1 MSTFTQLE
9 KIRNVI
15 LASPALKSV
24 FLPASR
30 VFTKAAGYREMG
42 LKTEDL
48 FAEENEVVST
58 ALRRLPSE
66 DSYKRIY
73 RIAVAF
79 QASINQQLAPVVDR
93 IKPEEDTSYLVKH
106 LLEAEAQI
114 HEREE
119 LDNLTVKPS
128 KKT

>member
-9 KIRNVI
+9 KIRGVI
-15 LASPALKSV
+15 LKSPLLKSV
-24 FLPASR
+24 FLPASQA
-30 VFTKAAGYREMG
+30 FTKVAGYRELG

-58 ALRRLPSE
+58 ALRRLPP
-66 DSYKRIY
+66 DVSYKRVY

-79 QASINQQLAPVVDR
+79 QASLTQQLAPPADR

-119 LDNLTVKPS
+119 LDNLTVTPGKQ
-128 KKT
+128 

>member
-9 KIRNVI
+9 KIRKYI
-15 LASPALKSV
+15 YASPALKSV

-30 VFTKAAGYREMG
+30 IYTNLAGYRNLG

-48 FAEENEVVST
+48 FIEENEVVKT
-58 ALRRLPSE
+58 ALSRIPAE
-66 DSYKRIY
+66 ESYKRVY

-79 QASINQQLAPVVDR
+79 QASLTQQLAAPADR
-93 IKPEEDTSYLVKH
+93 ISPEEDTSYLVPY

-114 HEREE
+114 KEREE
-119 LDNLTVKPS
+119 LDNLTVKPLRR
-128 KKT
+128 